1 MTKRK
6 SAKKAVTPKRVS
18 RRSARG
24 TIGARRTIL
33 VADPAAPATDRIL
46 VELPAD
52 GTPKDQAEA
61 ELFVKTL
68 HDTGQLARMPGPL
81 PPGATHQ
88 LEPDPSGTPR
98 LVRKRYSSI

>member
-1 MTKRK
+1 MKKGKSTRK
-6 SAKKAVTPKRVS
+6 GATPKRAPQK
-18 RRSARG
+18 SARSTG
-24 TIGARRTIL
+24 LTRTVL

-52 GTPKDQAEA
+52 GTLKDRAEA
-61 ELFVKTL
+61 EQFVRTL
-68 HDTGQLARMPGPL
+68 HDTGQLARTAGPL

-88 LEPDPSGTPR
+88 LEPDPSGARR